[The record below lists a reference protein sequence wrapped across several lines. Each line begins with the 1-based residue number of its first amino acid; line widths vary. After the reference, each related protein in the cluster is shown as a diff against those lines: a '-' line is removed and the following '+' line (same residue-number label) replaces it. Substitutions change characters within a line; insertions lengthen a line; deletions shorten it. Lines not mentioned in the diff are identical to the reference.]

1 MNAAS
6 LERRYAESLFA
17 VSEKHSLT
25 EKVMEDLRLICGTCS
40 DEALAKTLS
49 APSILV
55 SDSEKKAVLREL
67 FGGRVCGISLNFLF
81 LLVDRKRTG
90 LLKVFAEGFEAL
102 VYESRNVETCFVES
116 AVPLSEEDPETLRQ
130 GLEARLSKK
139 LILNKTAV
147 CPSLIGGV
155 RVTVKNDVLDGSIAA
170 ALTDIKRSL
179 LSL

>member
-55 SDSEKKAVLREL
+55 SDSEKKAWTR
-67 FGGRVCGISLNFLF
+67 S
-81 LLVDRKRTG
+81 
-90 LLKVFAEGFEAL
+90 
-102 VYESRNVETCFVES
+102 S
-116 AVPLSEEDPETLRQ
+116 AM
-130 GLEARLSKK
+130 
-139 LILNKTAV
+139 
-147 CPSLIGGV
+147 
-155 RVTVKNDVLDGSIAA
+155 
-170 ALTDIKRSL
+170 
-179 LSL
+179 